1 VSALAEALVAAQR
14 RALAAL
20 EKSYVHSPLT
30 PEELDA
36 EKDRVRAI
44 MDAIG
49 CTDTVEQGQLFAS
62 LDVIRATG
70 AALPSEPTNGVPKSP
85 EPMSDAQAS
94 YIDKLWQEHGGKP
107 GDKPI
112 LTGLTKDMA
121 SKLISQLK
129 TNTYNVADW
138 DIPF

>member
-30 PEELDA
+30 AEELDG

-49 CTDTVEQGQLFAS
+49 CTDTVEQGQLFAA

-70 AALPSEPTNGVPKSP
+70 AQLPSEPKPANGGEPKKP
-85 EPMSDAQAS
+85 EPASDAQLAF
-94 YIDKLWQEHGGKP
+94 IAKLVKDKQVQP
-107 GDKPI
+107 PDTP
-112 LTGLTKDMA
+112 LTKAEAHEIIDTLQA
-121 SKLISQLK
+121 G
-129 TNTYNVADW
+129 TYDAAKWTV
-138 DIPF
+138 PF